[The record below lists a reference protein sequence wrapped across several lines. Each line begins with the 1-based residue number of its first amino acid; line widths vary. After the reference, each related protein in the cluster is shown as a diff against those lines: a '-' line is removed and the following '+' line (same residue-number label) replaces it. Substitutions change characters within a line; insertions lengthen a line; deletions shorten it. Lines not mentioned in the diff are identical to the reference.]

1 MKKLIDPE
9 ADTNLASESI
19 GGVTRNL
26 PVVVRN
32 FVETGSAAL
41 QRPVQVATR
50 APCCEAGCAD
60 VVLGS
65 NINDLPPNPI
75 AMLRPMVCSVASTA
89 AMTSE
94 PAQAHPII
102 SLSCADRFRVDNHYR
117 RDSGLARGA
126 MRPSYDALV
135 LQPPLG
141 LIS

>member
-19 GGVTRNL
+19 GGVEICQSSSETSSK
-26 PVVVRN
+26 PAVRHYKDQYK
-32 FVETGSAAL
+32 S
-41 QRPVQVATR
+41 TR

-60 VVLGS
+60 VALGS

-102 SLSCADRFRVDNHYR
+102 SLSCAEDFASTTIID
-117 RDSGLARGA
+117 DSGLARGA
-126 MRPSYDALV
+126 MRPSYERLV